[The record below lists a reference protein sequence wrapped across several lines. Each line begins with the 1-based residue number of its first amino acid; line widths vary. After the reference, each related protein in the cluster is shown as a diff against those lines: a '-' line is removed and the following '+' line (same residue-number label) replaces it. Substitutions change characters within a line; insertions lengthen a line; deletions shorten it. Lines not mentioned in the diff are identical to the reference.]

1 MTPPLGTSE
10 APGRPPDTESPGVRE
25 LIGKLRLDPT
35 PLRES
40 PSFRRLW
47 LAQGASFIGSEVGY
61 VALSYQVYA
70 LTGSTLAVGL
80 LALTELIPMLTMT
93 LVGGALADAFDRRRL
108 MLLQQCGMI
117 AGTAIILA
125 NTASG
130 DPQVW
135 PCFVGVFVT
144 VAAFA
149 FGAGAQYSLLPRL
162 VPEGQLAA
170 ANNLN
175 SLISSIGAVA
185 GPALAGVL
193 IATVGLTTAYALDT
207 ATFFLTLAAVWRLPP
222 LRPEGGGESPSLS
235 SIVDGFRFIRRM
247 PVILGF
253 MLVDTNAMIF
263 GMPTALFPALATHRF
278 HNASLVGYLYAATYA
293 GALVAS
299 ILGGWV
305 NHVRRQ
311 GLVVVI
317 AAALWGA
324 AIAAFGFA
332 TQLWLALL
340 LLALAGGA
348 DLVSAVLRGTMLLE
362 LTPDSLRGRLTGI
375 EFAQVASAPS
385 LGNLEAGVV
394 ASFTSIRTSIVSGGI
409 ACVIGCV
416 ALGAAFPALIRY
428 RARTREPAPA

>member
-1 MTPPLGTSE
+1 MTLPGES
-10 APGRPPDTESPGVRE
+10 PGRPPDTESPGVRE
-25 LIGKLRLDPT
+25 LIGRLRLDPT

-47 LAQGASFIGSEVGY
+47 FAQSASFIGSEVGY

-117 AGTAIILA
+117 VGTAIILA

-130 DPQVW
+130 HPQVW

-149 FGAGAQYSLLPRL
+149 FGAGAQHSLLPKL
-162 VPEGQLAA
+162 VPEDQLAA

-175 SLISSIGAVA
+175 SLISSLGAVA
-185 GPALAGVL
+185 GPALAGLL
-193 IATVGLTTAYALDT
+193 IGTAGLTTAYALDT
-207 ATFFLTLAAVWRLPP
+207 ATFFLTLTAVWRLPP

-278 HNASLVGYLYAATYA
+278 HDPSLVGYLYAATYA
-293 GALVAS
+293 GALLAS
-299 ILGGWV
+299 VLGGWV

-311 GLVVVI
+311 GLVVVV
-317 AAALWGA
+317 AASLWGV

-375 EFAQVASAPS
+375 EFMQVASAPA
-385 LGNLEAGVV
+385 LGNVEAGVV
-394 ASFTSIRTSIVSGGI
+394 ASVTSIRTSIVSGGI
-409 ACVIGCV
+409 ACVFGCF
-416 ALGAAFPALIRY
+416 ALALAFPALIRY
-428 RARTREPAPA
+428 HSRARDPAAA